1 MTIGSSARRLLGPR
15 LERVA
20 ADCYRRMFVDLD
32 ALAATIAG
40 LGSFTTVIEV
50 GCGEGALLARLMNA
64 IDPDATALGIDIAP
78 NPGHGYTG
86 RNRNVE
92 FRQAA
97 VAKVVADGLR
107 FDLVVVSDV
116 LHHIPPVD
124 RRDFLESCRELLTP
138 KPLFLLINEAAE
150 RLGLDALDHPADER
164 QPVDGFGRRGRRTGA
179 AAKRQLLARLGERTL
194 VTFYFAL
201 QRLDAIEHFV
211 RRGAEQRCRRA
222 DNLTVRFGV
231 RKNRIGIKQ

>member
-20 ADCYRRMFVDLD
+20 ADRYRRMFVDLD

-40 LGSFTTVIEV
+40 LGSFATVIEV
-50 GCGEGALLARLMNA
+50 GCGEGALLARLMDA
-64 IDPDATALGIDIAP
+64 LDPDASALGIDIAP

-97 VAKVVADGLR
+97 VAEVVADGLR

-138 KPLFLLINEAAE
+138 NGTIVVKEWVRRRNVAHLAAWGSDRFISGDKGVAFFSE
-150 RLGLDALDHPADER
+150 DELR
-164 QPVDGFGRRGRRTGA
+164 VVFTEVFRVDGAPLITTHTRPHWNNVV
-179 AAKRQLLARLGERTL
+179 LATTKP
-194 VTFYFAL
+194 V
-201 QRLDAIEHFV
+201 
-211 RRGAEQRCRRA
+211 
-222 DNLTVRFGV
+222 
-231 RKNRIGIKQ
+231 